1 MASGAVDG
9 GTQSSGPRFD
19 RRQAVKRAAVAGAVA
34 WSAPVVLSSRA
45 QAMDGTCTPKCLPVA
60 GPSTAPGISRD
71 CLGNGSNRV
80 VRIVLTGVNPV
91 PVNCPC
97 GGDAVLGQ
105 LQVTSSAGA
114 AAVNGTTVTIFIL
127 TGFPSTFEVTATQTA
142 SCNDRADDP
151 CESTC
156 TTVYRVSVGFS
167 NNGNCN
173 GFSQSVAVLRS
184 SCS

>member
-1 MASGAVDG
+1 MGKGTRSG
-9 GTQSSGPRFD
+9 GPKVD
-19 RRQAVKRAAVAGAVA
+19 RRQAVKRAAVAGAVV

-45 QAMDGTCTPKCLPVA
+45 QAMDGTCTPKCFPVA
-60 GPSTAPGISRD
+60 GQATLPRITGTCEPRPRRGT
-71 CLGNGSNRV
+71 
-80 VRIVLTGVNPV
+80 IVLSNVNPA
-91 PVNCPC
+91 PVSCPC

-114 AAVNGTTVTIFIL
+114 AAVNGTTVTIFFL

-167 NNGNCN
+167 NNGNGNCN
-173 GFSQSVAVLRS
+173 GFSQTVSVS
-184 SCS
+184 SSTCS